1 MNKTITVLQ
10 EKYSQLMLWIKK
22 FPWINVITL
31 FLYLFDFNSPEKYD
45 HILILG
51 QEKKKNTKHVSV
63 SFNIL
68 IRRELNSFLIKIAR
82 L

>member
-51 QEKKKNTKHVSV
+51 QEKKKKH
-63 SFNIL
+63 
-68 IRRELNSFLIKIAR
+68 
-82 L
+82 